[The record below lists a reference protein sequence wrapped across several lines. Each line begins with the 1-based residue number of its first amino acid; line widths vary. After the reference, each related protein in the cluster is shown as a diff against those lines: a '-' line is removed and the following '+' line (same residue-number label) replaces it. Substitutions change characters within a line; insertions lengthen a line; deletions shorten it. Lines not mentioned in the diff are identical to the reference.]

1 MHQQSDISESLEEY
15 GFALINDFIDTS
27 LIDEYLRY
35 ARLRDMR
42 NRKSN
47 NINYSSGS
55 YLRQNT
61 PGETDGHVSRL
72 YMPYKEFRLFSEVR
86 ESKIILQAISSY
98 FGRQAYPRVDWLQHN
113 AFPGTLGTP
122 ESTRDFHVDIWRTS
136 YSSSFFSPK
145 NEPIG
150 HSQVKAFLYLDD
162 VELKDGPFCFMPN
175 SEHHLSLLSTIPDH
189 YKRYST
195 GSEYISESVSTMPR
209 LTCCGKAGTL
219 ILADVTLLHRGLPQ
233 FPGNDRL
240 IYSCSYYDF
249 GGELL
254 LGFSE

>member
-42 NRKSN
+42 NRKIN

-72 YMPYKEFRLFSEVR
+72 YMPYNEFRLFSEVR

-98 FGRQAYPRVDWLQHN
+98 FGRRL
-113 AFPGTLGTP
+113 PGRLAP
-122 ESTRDFHVDIWRTS
+122 AMPFQELW
-136 YSSSFFSPK
+136 
-145 NEPIG
+145 
-150 HSQVKAFLYLDD
+150 HS
-162 VELKDGPFCFMPN
+162 
-175 SEHHLSLLSTIPDH
+175 
-189 YKRYST
+189 
-195 GSEYISESVSTMPR
+195 
-209 LTCCGKAGTL
+209 
-219 ILADVTLLHRGLPQ
+219 
-233 FPGNDRL
+233 
-240 IYSCSYYDF
+240 
-249 GGELL
+249 
-254 LGFSE
+254 